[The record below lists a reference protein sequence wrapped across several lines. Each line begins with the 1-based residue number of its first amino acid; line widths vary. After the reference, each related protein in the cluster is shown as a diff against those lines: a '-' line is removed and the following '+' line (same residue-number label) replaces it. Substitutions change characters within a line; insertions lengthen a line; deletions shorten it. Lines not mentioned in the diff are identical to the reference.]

1 MDMSSNATFQT
12 LQEDIE
18 SWQANLPPNL
28 RFDPD
33 VGGQQTGLLLLLS
46 CCVDVSRN
54 LLPLLTQSLS
64 T

>member
-1 MDMSSNATFQT
+1 MDMSSDATFHT

-18 SWQANLPPNL
+18 SWQADLPTNL

-46 CCVDVSRN
+46 CCVDVSRT
-54 LLPLLTQSLS
+54 LLPSLTQSLS